1 MDWLVPAVA
10 LLPLAGALVLLVL
23 RRLDPRTAALVGTGT
38 SLATLVLAVVATVA
52 GPGRNGG
59 GDRGGGLPL
68 EVDLPWVPA
77 LGLRAHV
84 GLDGVSAP
92 LVLLTALLGVLVCA
106 HLVRVRPEAGRG
118 RQLVACV
125 LAVTGGAIATF
136 TALDLLLFFVAFETV
151 LIPMWFVIAVW
162 GDDRQA
168 EQPERPGVSRPG
180 GEGARRDA
188 ANRFVLYTATG
199 SAVMLLGIILVALR
213 AGTTDLVELARQGG
227 SGMSTGVQ
235 VAAAALIVLGLAVKA
250 PMWPLHTWLP
260 PAHTIA
266 PTAGSVLLAGVL
278 LKMGTYGLVRVAVP
292 VLPAGMSQLAPY
304 LGALGVVGVI
314 WAGLACLV
322 ERDLK
327 RLVAL
332 SSVAHMGFVLLGVAS
347 MTPTGLQGA
356 LYANIAHGV
365 VTALLFFVVGA
376 LKDRHHS
383 ADLAVL
389 GSGLRDRL
397 PRLGWL
403 LTLGAVAG
411 LGLPGL
417 AVFWGELLA
426 ITGAWESDALG
437 PLAVPLAVLAAVG
450 TAVAA
455 AYWLRVLR
463 LLWQGPPDERWTAT
477 VGSPATGSTTG
488 STTASST
495 TSRATTGSTT
505 STATTGST
513 TSTATTGSATTGSTG
528 STRGA
533 TATGS
538 TSATGPGGGLPAI
551 RTATTGDATP
561 HETLVT
567 GPLVLATIAL
577 GLVPGPLLAL
587 TAPVVRSL
595 LGPEVA
601 P

>member
-1 MDWLVPAVA
+1 VTLDWVVPI
-10 LLPLAGALVLLVL
+10 LSGLPLLAALSLLVL
-23 RRLDPRTAALVGTGT
+23 RRVSDQVAAQIGVAVG
-38 SLATLVLAVVATVA
+38 LLTLVLSALATM
-52 GPGRNGG
+52 NI
-59 GDRGGGLPL
+59 DDGLD
-68 EVDLPWVPA
+68 VDTSWIPA
-77 LGLRAHV
+77 LGVRAHV

-92 LVLLTALLGVLVCA
+92 LVLLTALLGLLVCA
-106 HLVRVRPEAGRG
+106 HLVRVRPVAGRG

-125 LAVTGGAIATF
+125 LVVTGGAIATF

-162 GDDRQA
+162 GDDQQA
-168 EQPERPGVSRPG
+168 G
-180 GEGARRDA
+180 GEATRRDA

-199 SAVMLLGIILVALR
+199 SAVMLLGLILVALR
-213 AGTTDLVELARQGG
+213 TGTTDLVELARQGG

-235 VAAAALIVLGLAVKA
+235 VTAAVLIVLGLAVKA

-278 LKMGTYGLVRVAVP
+278 LKLGTYGLVRVAVP
-292 VLPAGMSQLAPY
+292 VLPAGITELAPY
-304 LGALGVVGVI
+304 LGVFGVVGI
-314 WAGLACLV
+314 LWGGLACLV

-327 RLVAL
+327 RLVAF

-356 LYANIAHGV
+356 LFANVAHGV

-376 LKDRHHS
+376 LKDRHHT
-383 ADLAVL
+383 ADLGIL

-426 ITGAWESDALG
+426 ITGAWESGALG
-437 PLAVPLAVLAAVG
+437 DLARPLAVLGAIG

-463 LLWQGPPDERWTAT
+463 VLWQGPPDPRWAERSA
-477 VGSPATGSTTG
+477 
-488 STTASST
+488 
-495 TSRATTGSTT
+495 
-505 STATTGST
+505 
-513 TSTATTGSATTGSTG
+513 GSA
-528 STRGA
+528 
-533 TATGS
+533 
-538 TSATGPGGGLPAI
+538 GGDSLQPVTI
-551 RTATTGDATP
+551 GDATA
-561 HETLVT
+561 HESIITA
-567 GPLVLATIAL
+567 PLVLATIAL

-587 TAPVVRSL
+587 TAPTVRLLLKVVVT
-595 LGPEVA
+595 P
-601 P
+601 

>member
-1 MDWLVPAVA
+1 MTSAWLVPAVA
-10 LLPLAGALVLLVL
+10 ALPLIGALVLLTL
-23 RRLDPRTAALVGTGT
+23 RRLSDAAAAQVGTLV
-38 SLATLVLAVVATVA
+38 SLITLGLAVAATVVA
-52 GPGRNGG
+52 GRSGFNSFGAVH
-59 GDRGGGLPL
+59 L
-68 EVDLPWVPA
+68 EVNAPWVPA

-92 LVLLTALLGVLVCA
+92 LVLLTALLGLLVCA
-106 HLVRVRPEAGRG
+106 HLLRIRPEGGRG

-136 TALDLLLFFVAFETV
+136 TALDLLLFFIAFETV
-151 LIPMWFVIAVW
+151 LIPMWFIVAVW
-162 GDDRQA
+162 GDDQ
-168 EQPERPGVSRPG
+168 QPELLQSMAAPLPG
-180 GEGARRDA
+180 GELARRDA

-199 SAVMLLGIILVALR
+199 SAVMLLGIILVVLR
-213 AGTTDLVELARQGG
+213 TGTTDLVELARQGG

-235 VAAAALIVLGLAVKA
+235 VTAAVLIVLGLAVKA

-266 PTAGSVLLAGVL
+266 PTGGSVLLAGVL
-278 LKMGTYGLVRVAVP
+278 LKLGTYGLIRVAVP
-292 VLPAGMSQLAPY
+292 VLPEGMAKLAPF
-304 LGALGVVGVI
+304 LGVFGVI
-314 WAGLACLV
+314 GVLWGGLACLV

-347 MTPTGLQGA
+347 MTRTGLQGA
-356 LYANIAHGV
+356 LFANVAHGV

-376 LKDRHHS
+376 LKERQHS
-383 ADLAVL
+383 SDLALL

-426 ITGAWESDALG
+426 ITGAWQSTALG
-437 PLAVPLAVLAAVG
+437 GLARPLAVFAVIG

-463 LLWQGPPDERWTAT
+463 VLWHGPGAAGEAVPGAAGEGVPSLGVRDATAHE
-477 VGSPATGSTTG
+477 SL
-488 STTASST
+488 TTA
-495 TSRATTGSTT
+495 
-505 STATTGST
+505 
-513 TSTATTGSATTGSTG
+513 
-528 STRGA
+528 
-533 TATGS
+533 
-538 TSATGPGGGLPAI
+538 
-551 RTATTGDATP
+551 
-561 HETLVT
+561 
-567 GPLVLATIAL
+567 PLVLATLAL

-587 TAPVVRSL
+587 TAPAVRL
-595 LGPEVA
+595 LLAGGA

>member
-1 MDWLVPAVA
+1 
-10 LLPLAGALVLLVL
+10 
-23 RRLDPRTAALVGTGT
+23 
-38 SLATLVLAVVATVA
+38 
-52 GPGRNGG
+52 
-59 GDRGGGLPL
+59 
-68 EVDLPWVPA
+68 VDAQWVPA
-77 LGLRAHV
+77 LGMRFHL

-92 LVLLTALLGVLVCA
+92 LVLLTALLGLLVCA
-106 HLVRVRPEAGRG
+106 HLVRIRPAAGRG

-162 GDDRQA
+162 GDDQ
-168 EQPERPGVSRPG
+168 QPEAPSEGTSRPG
-180 GEGARRDA
+180 GEAGRRDA
-188 ANRFVLYTATG
+188 ANRFILYTATG

-213 AGTTDLVELARQGG
+213 AGTTDLVELTAQGG
-227 SGMSTGVQ
+227 SGMSTGIQ
-235 VAAAALIVLGLAVKA
+235 VTAAVLIVLGLAVKA

-292 VLPAGMSQLAPY
+292 VLPDGMAELAPY
-304 LGALGVVGVI
+304 LAVFGVVGI
-314 WAGLACLV
+314 LWGGLACLV

-376 LKDRHHS
+376 LKDRHHT
-383 ADLAVL
+383 ADLRLL

-426 ITGAWESDALG
+426 ITGAWESGVLG
-437 PLAVPLAVLAAVG
+437 DLGRPLAVLAAIG

-463 LLWQGPPDERWTAT
+463 VLWQGTPDDRWA
-477 VGSPATGSTTG
+477 A
-488 STTASST
+488 AS
-495 TSRATTGSTT
+495 A
-505 STATTGST
+505 
-513 TSTATTGSATTGSTG
+513 GSASESAAGGSAVSLKPVT
-528 STRGA
+528 
-533 TATGS
+533 
-538 TSATGPGGGLPAI
+538 I
-551 RTATTGDATP
+551 GDATA
-561 HETLVT
+561 HESMTT
-567 GPLVLATIAL
+567 APLVLATVAL
-577 GLVPGPLLAL
+577 GLAPGPLLAL
-587 TAPVVRSL
+587 TAPAVRLL
-595 LGPEVA
+595 LGVEVA